1 MDLITHAFARRLAA
15 ACFFIALA
23 IPVAAAPIV
32 PPGAKPEKLF
42 EGQVLTEG
50 VAVGHDGLVYFSD
63 ITFSAV
69 SRRADGSFPAGHI
82 WRFDPATG
90 KTVIYRS
97 PSGQSNGLKFDA
109 AGNMIAALQADFGPR
124 CLARTDMATGETV
137 VIAGLFDGRPLNSP
151 NDITIDDRGR
161 IYFSDPRYV
170 GHESVDQ
177 AVEAVYRR
185 DPDGSLHRIITDAGK
200 PNGVCVS
207 PDQKTLYV
215 GSHDT
220 RVLSFDRVLPA
231 KELPG
236 TGRPTARKGTMQL
249 LAYDLAADGSARFRK
264 VLVDYAPQ
272 DGPDGIICDT
282 EGNLYVACRD
292 VTRPGIRVYDP
303 EGKEIAE
310 IPTELPTNVGFG
322 RGEDSNL
329 LYVTAGKSL
338 SRIRL
343 NRQGHHPSKPQAAGA
358 TRQAAPT
365 FERLVS
371 GEVMKLAG
379 GFTFTEGPARDKYGS
394 ICFSDIP
401 NNRIHR
407 WDVAVGKLTTV
418 REQSGGANGLFFDE
432 RGNLLACE
440 GTSRRVTSTSPD
452 GKTTVLADS
461 YAGKR
466 LNSPNDL
473 WIHPSGRIYFTDP
486 RYGQEAGPLEQDGF
500 HVYSISPDHGT
511 VTRVISDLVKPNGV
525 VGTADGTTLYVSDPD
540 ARKIHAYRIRP
551 DGSLTDHKVFCES
564 GSDGMT
570 LDERG
575 NLYLTAKSVL
585 IYSPAGE
592 LIETIEV
599 PEGAANVCFGGPD
612 RQTLFITAR
621 TGLYAVPMRVKGQ

>member
-1 MDLITHAFARRLAA
+1 MDAIAHFGTAAVSSKPVAQARESARHSRAATGIPSACDSGFQAWGNRIPSARAKGFKHIASGFFCCVAA
-15 ACFFIALA
+15 ACLVIS
-23 IPVAAAPIV
+23 IVPPAAAEPIV
-32 PPGAKPEKLF
+32 PPGATPEKLF

-69 SRRADGSFPAGHI
+69 SRRVDGSFPMGHI

-90 KTVIYRS
+90 TTTIYRS

-170 GHESVDQ
+170 GHEPVDQ

-220 RVLSFDRVLPA
+220 RILAFDRVLPA

-236 TGRPTARKGTMQL
+236 TGRPAARKGTMQL

-272 DGPDGIICDT
+272 DGPDGIVCDT

-322 RGEDSNL
+322 RGPDGNL
-329 LYVTAGKSL
+329 LYITAGKSL
-338 SRIRL
+338 YRIRL
-343 NRQGHHPSKPQAAGA
+343 NRQGHH
-358 TRQAAPT
+358 
-365 FERLVS
+365 L
-371 GEVMKLAG
+371 
-379 GFTFTEGPARDKYGS
+379 
-394 ICFSDIP
+394 
-401 NNRIHR
+401 
-407 WDVAVGKLTTV
+407 
-418 REQSGGANGLFFDE
+418 
-432 RGNLLACE
+432 
-440 GTSRRVTSTSPD
+440 
-452 GKTTVLADS
+452 
-461 YAGKR
+461 
-466 LNSPNDL
+466 
-473 WIHPSGRIYFTDP
+473 
-486 RYGQEAGPLEQDGF
+486 
-500 HVYSISPDHGT
+500 
-511 VTRVISDLVKPNGV
+511 
-525 VGTADGTTLYVSDPD
+525 
-540 ARKIHAYRIRP
+540 RP
-551 DGSLTDHKVFCES
+551 
-564 GSDGMT
+564 
-570 LDERG
+570 
-575 NLYLTAKSVL
+575 
-585 IYSPAGE
+585 P
-592 LIETIEV
+592 IE
-599 PEGAANVCFGGPD
+599 
-612 RQTLFITAR
+612 
-621 TGLYAVPMRVKGQ
+621 